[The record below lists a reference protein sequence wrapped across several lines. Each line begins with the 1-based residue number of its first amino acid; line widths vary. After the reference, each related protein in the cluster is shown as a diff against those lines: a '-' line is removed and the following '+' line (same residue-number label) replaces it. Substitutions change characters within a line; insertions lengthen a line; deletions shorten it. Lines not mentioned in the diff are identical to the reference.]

1 MKSIIRIFIA
11 WSMIACFSPGIAQ
24 ETNNAEMKPPVLQ
37 TGSLEYWFDK
47 MNAAD
52 FSYKN
57 FKTEFDNYW
66 RNREKVKG
74 SGYKQVAR
82 WLIHQEAYLNPD
94 GSLRLPAEDLE
105 NAMQFNS
112 QYANQTIT
120 GTWTY
125 GGPDNT
131 IAGRTTA
138 IAFSPHD
145 PQKVYVG
152 APLGGLWASDNGG
165 VSYYSMNTDN
175 ISALGVSAIAVHPDD
190 PNIIFIGTG
199 DRDGWKTRGIGIYK
213 SINGGATWIPKPI
226 DSESN
231 KVVNKIFIYP
241 GNPDIIGAFTS
252 HGYYLS
258 YNGGDSWSRKLVAC
272 LRDAEQK
279 PGSPS
284 VLYAASSTSYYKS
297 SDFGATWRLVL
308 PEIGSRIAL
317 GVTAANPEKVVMI
330 TSRNEGFHHFYVS
343 NNSGESF
350 TLVQSTGIVNERQGS
365 YNLDVVVD
373 PLNENIIYA
382 GLVNFYKSVNGG
394 LTWVEQAPVYADDQ
408 HTFEFHPVSHRLF
421 IGNDDGVW
429 YTDNGQDYVRSV
441 SGLNITEIYRMDVAA
456 ENPDHVII
464 GNQDGSTRV
473 SAGGA
478 YYNSIGGDGMTCK
491 FDTTDANFVYG
502 SRQYG
507 YIARSTNG
515 GLGNGSFHSIAGFN
529 INGINQEGNFQTAFL
544 IDYFNPNVMFAGMK
558 DLWGSNNI
566 KTPDPENIY
575 WHKLSD
581 GDFGPESTIE
591 FIEQSRAN
599 PQIVYVFND
608 QQQIFRTDNA
618 YDADPSWTQLEN
630 PTQSKGVRFE
640 SHPSDQNIVYMVCGK
655 KVYKS
660 VDRGIE
666 WDSIPGNLPD
676 LGMMSIAFMNGSPE
690 GLYVGTTAGVYY
702 KDSTMS
708 DWVPFKTG
716 LPLTQ
721 VRDLVINYSTNPPQ
735 LYAASFGRGFWK
747 TTVLPAYK
755 PDLVKGSGNAQ
766 VSGTTVSCNNGILN
780 SESMV
785 TVNGCSVGYYISPD
799 DAFNTSDY
807 LIGTADAPVMGPGIL
822 VQVQLDPVD
831 VALLEPE
838 IPPGS
843 YYVGMLVDHLDEID
857 ESNENNN
864 QWVSPNMVTIPAN
877 PSAPV
882 NIQASDG
889 AHFDR
894 VSLTWENNTGEPL
907 YYAVFRHTSNITL
920 FPQQISPETWQTATS
935 FEDYTGTSGQT
946 YYYWVKASRYPDGR
960 RASAL
965 SAYNTGWRKLGP
977 PANVQASD
985 GLYPDKIQITW
996 EPAPEAD
1003 YYQIYREPEGGVLE
1017 CISGPG
1023 WLPFYGNYTFDDTG
1037 TGEGTIYTYYVKA
1050 ALNVAGNRASELS
1063 DGDEGWKAFTTAP
1076 AANATDGI
1084 HTDGISITWNTVN
1097 GATHYAVFRSPLSYP
1112 FNSLNISGWQTGNSY
1127 FDPSVTAGTLYNYWV
1142 KAANNPEGLQ
1152 STGYGPKDN
1161 GFRNFVPPTSV
1172 AASDGTYTDHTL
1184 ISWTNPAG
1192 CNYSKVYRSN
1202 SESTA
1207 ESIPISNW
1215 IMSNSFSDTTSI
1227 PGELYYYFVRAAGND
1242 TLVIITDFSA
1252 YNRGYRRIEAPT
1264 VAASHGIYA
1273 DIVLVTWNEVPGAS
1287 HYRISRSRVENPS
1300 VVTNLTTWS
1309 SSMNFAFEDH
1319 TAVQGQYYNYYVSG
1333 ATNSSGLRPGI
1344 AGSAVGLADGCGN
1357 YVDLPDYRTII
1368 FHGTTLDLSGRILNE
1383 GPYARTSAGQ
1393 IAFELELETPDG
1405 TPECFL
1411 GTIDIPPLD
1420 AGGTYNYNFTIDLS
1434 TVEGWGL
1441 SYGQTWYVVC
1451 ETSWDNIHCDSDPL
1465 DDYNVWDDL
1474 PFYYSDALYGVYTIG
1489 PESSDFENLTA
1500 AIDALHAR
1508 GISDTVVFHLKPVTF
1523 YEKIVINQI
1532 NGSFPWRIIT
1542 FRTDPAY
1549 SARATIIGT
1558 PSPDENYTL
1567 KINQSSNLRF
1577 ENLHLSTAGYGDFA
1591 STYGRVIEISN
1602 GCSNISIHNNLISAN
1617 ADYSYFNG
1625 DNVAI
1630 HALNASINNLT
1641 ISNNQ
1646 ILYGETSI
1654 KLTGGNLPENYI
1666 QNLTIT
1672 GNQCEEFHDKAMML
1686 EKIDNLNLSNNLAT
1700 RDTALYYELTGFY
1713 LINIQG
1719 CQIKSNQIRLNGNNV
1734 NVRGLMMNNIYNE
1747 AYEPGIISNNIIALG
1762 GQNSRHYGL
1771 YMYDFNHCKILH
1783 NSINL
1788 YGTSSLFSTAL
1799 LFDCQSTGDALNNTF
1814 LNNTVSNGPGGY
1826 NIIYNENALNRNLFT
1841 DCDYNNL
1848 HNTGS
1853 WLGMLANN
1861 DIESF
1866 SEWSTATGF
1875 DVNSHSVDPGF
1886 VSDTD
1891 LHASSQVLNDAG
1903 IPCPEVL
1910 TDIDGETR
1918 STISPD
1924 IGADEYTPEPSDK
1937 TLAVEVFLEGLY
1949 NGANSMRQAFDENGP
1964 HFGPGVADQIV
1975 IELHDASGYGNIAYT
1990 SPPVNLGTNGQAV
2003 ITVPGALSGS
2013 YYITIRHRNSLAT
2026 TTAAPVSFSNSN
2038 VELNLDHPT
2047 KAFGGNL
2054 LMMIDGKYVIYGGD
2068 VNQDG
2073 SVDTADMTPVDND
2086 ASAFVTGYLAT
2097 DVNGDGT
2104 IDTGDM
2110 TIIDNNAAA
2119 FVSSV
2124 TP

>member
-807 LIGTADAPVMGPGIL
+807 MLGTADAPAMGPGIL

-877 PSAPV
+877 PSAPE

-889 AHFDR
+889 THFDR
-894 VSLTWENNTGEPL
+894 VTLSWENNTGEPL

-946 YYYWVKASRYPDGR
+946 YYYWVKASRYPDG
-960 RASAL
+960 
-965 SAYNTGWRKLGP
+965 
-977 PANVQASD
+977 
-985 GLYPDKIQITW
+985 
-996 EPAPEAD
+996 
-1003 YYQIYREPEGGVLE
+1003 
-1017 CISGPG
+1017 
-1023 WLPFYGNYTFDDTG
+1023 
-1037 TGEGTIYTYYVKA
+1037 
-1050 ALNVAGNRASELS
+1050 
-1063 DGDEGWKAFTTAP
+1063 
-1076 AANATDGI
+1076 
-1084 HTDGISITWNTVN
+1084 
-1097 GATHYAVFRSPLSYP
+1097 
-1112 FNSLNISGWQTGNSY
+1112 
-1127 FDPSVTAGTLYNYWV
+1127 
-1142 KAANNPEGLQ
+1142 
-1152 STGYGPKDN
+1152 
-1161 GFRNFVPPTSV
+1161 
-1172 AASDGTYTDHTL
+1172 
-1184 ISWTNPAG
+1184 
-1192 CNYSKVYRSN
+1192 
-1202 SESTA
+1202 
-1207 ESIPISNW
+1207 
-1215 IMSNSFSDTTSI
+1215 
-1227 PGELYYYFVRAAGND
+1227 
-1242 TLVIITDFSA
+1242 
-1252 YNRGYRRIEAPT
+1252 
-1264 VAASHGIYA
+1264 
-1273 DIVLVTWNEVPGAS
+1273 
-1287 HYRISRSRVENPS
+1287 
-1300 VVTNLTTWS
+1300 
-1309 SSMNFAFEDH
+1309 
-1319 TAVQGQYYNYYVSG
+1319 
-1333 ATNSSGLRPGI
+1333 
-1344 AGSAVGLADGCGN
+1344 
-1357 YVDLPDYRTII
+1357 
-1368 FHGTTLDLSGRILNE
+1368 
-1383 GPYARTSAGQ
+1383 
-1393 IAFELELETPDG
+1393 
-1405 TPECFL
+1405 
-1411 GTIDIPPLD
+1411 
-1420 AGGTYNYNFTIDLS
+1420 
-1434 TVEGWGL
+1434 
-1441 SYGQTWYVVC
+1441 
-1451 ETSWDNIHCDSDPL
+1451 
-1465 DDYNVWDDL
+1465 
-1474 PFYYSDALYGVYTIG
+1474 
-1489 PESSDFENLTA
+1489 
-1500 AIDALHAR
+1500 
-1508 GISDTVVFHLKPVTF
+1508 
-1523 YEKIVINQI
+1523 
-1532 NGSFPWRIIT
+1532 
-1542 FRTDPAY
+1542 
-1549 SARATIIGT
+1549 
-1558 PSPDENYTL
+1558 
-1567 KINQSSNLRF
+1567 
-1577 ENLHLSTAGYGDFA
+1577 
-1591 STYGRVIEISN
+1591 
-1602 GCSNISIHNNLISAN
+1602 
-1617 ADYSYFNG
+1617 
-1625 DNVAI
+1625 
-1630 HALNASINNLT
+1630 
-1641 ISNNQ
+1641 
-1646 ILYGETSI
+1646 
-1654 KLTGGNLPENYI
+1654 
-1666 QNLTIT
+1666 
-1672 GNQCEEFHDKAMML
+1672 
-1686 EKIDNLNLSNNLAT
+1686 
-1700 RDTALYYELTGFY
+1700 
-1713 LINIQG
+1713 
-1719 CQIKSNQIRLNGNNV
+1719 
-1734 NVRGLMMNNIYNE
+1734 
-1747 AYEPGIISNNIIALG
+1747 
-1762 GQNSRHYGL
+1762 
-1771 YMYDFNHCKILH
+1771 
-1783 NSINL
+1783 
-1788 YGTSSLFSTAL
+1788 
-1799 LFDCQSTGDALNNTF
+1799 
-1814 LNNTVSNGPGGY
+1814 
-1826 NIIYNENALNRNLFT
+1826 
-1841 DCDYNNL
+1841 
-1848 HNTGS
+1848 
-1853 WLGMLANN
+1853 
-1861 DIESF
+1861 
-1866 SEWSTATGF
+1866 
-1875 DVNSHSVDPGF
+1875 
-1886 VSDTD
+1886 
-1891 LHASSQVLNDAG
+1891 
-1903 IPCPEVL
+1903 
-1910 TDIDGETR
+1910 
-1918 STISPD
+1918 
-1924 IGADEYTPEPSDK
+1924 
-1937 TLAVEVFLEGLY
+1937 
-1949 NGANSMRQAFDENGP
+1949 
-1964 HFGPGVADQIV
+1964 
-1975 IELHDASGYGNIAYT
+1975 
-1990 SPPVNLGTNGQAV
+1990 
-2003 ITVPGALSGS
+2003 
-2013 YYITIRHRNSLAT
+2013 
-2026 TTAAPVSFSNSN
+2026 
-2038 VELNLDHPT
+2038 
-2047 KAFGGNL
+2047 
-2054 LMMIDGKYVIYGGD
+2054 
-2068 VNQDG
+2068 
-2073 SVDTADMTPVDND
+2073 
-2086 ASAFVTGYLAT
+2086 
-2097 DVNGDGT
+2097 
-2104 IDTGDM
+2104 
-2110 TIIDNNAAA
+2110 
-2119 FVSSV
+2119 
-2124 TP
+2124 